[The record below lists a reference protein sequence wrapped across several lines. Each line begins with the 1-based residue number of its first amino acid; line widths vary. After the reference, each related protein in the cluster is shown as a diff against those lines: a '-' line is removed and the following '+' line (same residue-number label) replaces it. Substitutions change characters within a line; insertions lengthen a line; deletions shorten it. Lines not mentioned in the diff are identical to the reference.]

1 MKRYMSDFN
10 PNKGPASPVAPDAAA
25 NEPPPGSLPPP

>member
-10 PNKGPASPVAPDAAA
+10 PEKGQASMAAKRAAA
-25 NEPPPGSLPPP
+25 DVPPSPPQP